1 MQTAISQPK
10 FPPQA
15 TVTDGAFALS
25 LMQHYDTEES
35 KHLFSTDT
43 SPAKSHTDTVDKIN
57 RIHNPRQQRRWK
69 DPRSGS
75 RYDNDDKRRSR
86 VSQYKEG
93 IVCELCGKKGHVA
106 MEDGCFD
113 AAKFLRMLKKFSP
126 GIYRRVVQRDPD
138 MAKILETKLDEL
150 NRNMVLRRRQRRG
163 ATLKSASINN
173 AIAMTEQTG
182 INNDIDSELW
192 NVTKTVFDFND
203 SEEDDDKSCSSAYE
217 SSTSK

>member
-10 FPPQA
+10 FPSQA

-25 LMQHYDTEES
+25 LMHHYDTEES

-75 RYDNDDKRRSR
+75 RYDNDDKRKSR

-93 IVCELCGKKGHVA
+93 IVCELCGKEGHVA

-182 INNDIDSELW
+182 NNNDIDSELW

>member
-1 MQTAISQPK
+1 
-10 FPPQA
+10 
-15 TVTDGAFALS
+15 
-25 LMQHYDTEES
+25 
-35 KHLFSTDT
+35 
-43 SPAKSHTDTVDKIN
+43 
-57 RIHNPRQQRRWK
+57 
-69 DPRSGS
+69 
-75 RYDNDDKRRSR
+75 
-86 VSQYKEG
+86 
-93 IVCELCGKKGHVA
+93 